1 MADNDDTKSKS
12 KLDPLEWVK
21 QKAAEASVRL
31 EQKAAETPRQLWLPG
46 FDLGAMPNHLN
57 RSSLF
62 APIARGRRKFHR
74 QTRLVSRADAILEYT
89 GEQLDEA
96 DCDLMMALIWYAQ
109 RQPLGDWVV
118 MNRAEIL
125 RKIGRS
131 TGKQQYEWLLRRMR
145 AMTEATLYIEARKPD
160 GGTRYKI
167 GYAEAFH
174 IVSGFQYI
182 EETGE
187 YRYKLDPRWAQLY
200 ARREYALIDFDARL
214 KIGRGQDMAKT
225 LQRLIATS
233 DESPQRYA
241 LDWLKSKMQY
251 EGRMR
256 DFREA
261 LARACAELERLEIIV
276 RWRIEDSTRGK
287 PQLVLWRCRDSVAP
301 ALI

>member
-1 MADNDDTKSKS
+1 MAENNRTTK
-12 KLDPLEWVK
+12 DPFEWVRR
-21 QKAAEASVRL
+21 KAAEASARI
-31 EQKAAETPRQLWLPG
+31 ERQAAETPRQLFLPG
-46 FDLGAMPNHLN
+46 FNLGAMPNHIN

-62 APIARGRRKFHR
+62 APVARGRRRYHR
-74 QTRLVSRADAILEYT
+74 QTRLVSRADVVLEYT

-109 RQPLGDWVV
+109 RQPLGEWVT

-174 IVSGFQYI
+174 IVSNFQHV

-187 YRYKLDPRWAQLY
+187 YRYKLDPRWVQLY
-200 ARREYALIDFDARL
+200 ARREYSLIDFEARL
-214 KIGRGQDMAKT
+214 RIGRGQDMAKA

-256 DFREA
+256 DFRDA

-287 PQLVLWRCRDSVAP
+287 PQLAVWRAP
-301 ALI
+301 ASV

>member
-21 QKAAEASVRL
+21 QKAAEVAAKA

-174 IVSGFQYI
+174 IVSDFQYI

-187 YRYKLDPRWAQLY
+187 YRYKLDPRWVQLY

-287 PQLVLWRCRDSVAP
+287 PQLAVWRAP
-301 ALI
+301 ASA

>member
-1 MADNDDTKSKS
+1 MADNEDTKSKR
-12 KLDPLEWVK
+12 DPLEWVK
-21 QKAAEASVRL
+21 QKAAEAAARL
-31 EQKAAETPRQLWLPG
+31 EEAAAQQPRQLWLPG
-46 FDLGAMPNHLN
+46 FDLGAMPNHIN

-62 APIARGRRKFHR
+62 APVARGRRRFHR
-74 QTRLVSRADAILEYT
+74 QTRLVSRADAVLEYT

-109 RQPLGDWVV
+109 RHPLGEWVT

-125 RKIGRS
+125 RKIGRPLN
-131 TGKQQYEWLLRRMR
+131 KQTYDWLLRRMR

-187 YRYKLDPRWAQLY
+187 YRYKLDPRWVQLY
-200 ARREYALIDFDARL
+200 ARREYSLIDFEARL
-214 KIGRGQDMAKT
+214 RIGRGQDMAKM

-241 LDWLKSKMQY
+241 LDWLKSKAEY
-251 EGRMR
+251 TGRTR
-256 DFREA
+256 DFRDA
-261 LARACAELERLEIIV
+261 LLRACDELERLEIIA
-276 RWRIEDSTRGK
+276 RARIEDSTRGK
-287 PQLVLWRCRDSVAP
+287 PQLVLWLPVSG
-301 ALI
+301 

>member
-1 MADNDDTKSKS
+1 MADNDDTKSKR
-12 KLDPLEWVK
+12 DPREWVK
-21 QKAAEASVRL
+21 QKAAEAAARL
-31 EQKAAETPRQLWLPG
+31 EEAAAQQPRQRWLPG
-46 FDLGAMPNHLN
+46 FDLGAMPNHIN

-62 APIARGRRKFHR
+62 APVARGRRRFHR
-74 QTRLVSRADAILEYT
+74 QTRLVSRADAVLEYT

-109 RQPLGDWVV
+109 RHPLGEWVT

-125 RKIGRS
+125 RKIGRPLN
-131 TGKQQYEWLLRRMR
+131 KQTYDWLLRRMR

-187 YRYKLDPRWAQLY
+187 YRYKLDPRWVQLY
-200 ARREYALIDFDARL
+200 ARREYSLIDFEARL
-214 KIGRGQDMAKT
+214 RIGRGQDMAKM

-241 LDWLKSKMQY
+241 LDWLKSKMEY
-251 EGRMR
+251 SSPMR
-256 DFREA
+256 KFREA
-261 LARACAELERLEIIV
+261 LAVACTELERLEIIAAHK
-276 RWRIEDSTRGK
+276 IEDSTKGK
-287 PQLVLWRCRDSVAP
+287 PQLALWLPGQA
-301 ALI
+301 

>member
-1 MADNDDTKSKS
+1 MADNNDTKSKSKS

-21 QKAAEASVRL
+21 QKAAEVAAKA

-109 RQPLGDWVV
+109 KQPLGEWVT
-118 MNRAEIL
+118 MNRAEVL
-125 RKIGRS
+125 RKIGRPLN
-131 TGKQQYEWLLRRMR
+131 KQTYEWLLRRMR
-145 AMTEATLYIEARKPD
+145 AMTEATLYIETRKPD
-160 GGTRYKI
+160 GSTRYKI

-174 IVSGFQYI
+174 IISGFQYV
-182 EETGE
+182 EESGE
-187 YRYKLDPRWAQLY
+187 YRYRIDPRWIELY
-200 ARREYALIDFDARL
+200 ARKEYALLDFEARL
-214 KIGRGQDMAKT
+214 RIGRGQDMAKM

-241 LDWLKSKMQY
+241 LDWLKSKAEY
-251 EGRMR
+251 TGRTR
-256 DFREA
+256 DFRDA
-261 LARACAELERLEIIV
+261 LLRACDELERLEIIA
-276 RWRIEDSTRGK
+276 RARIEDSTRGK
-287 PQLVLWRCRDSVAP
+287 PQLVLWLPVSG
-301 ALI
+301 